1 MTSLQTIIKGC
12 IAKDTKFQKLF
23 YERYYSYAF
32 KIIFRYSN
40 HYDHLAYIVNNGFIK
55 MFRNTTLFQKHAK
68 DTTEQGLMT
77 AIKKKMINIAINEM
91 SDNNRDQEFSRIPDN
106 IWQVSIDDQNAD
118 TLLLYKEL
126 IGHVKSLPLMPGI
139 VFNMHVID
147 GFTHQEIADQL
158 NISKEVSKLNLFK
171 AQSAL
176 QRLTSQ
182 ATTYSSV

>member
-1 MTSLQTIIKGC
+1 
-12 IAKDTKFQKLF
+12 
-23 YERYYSYAF
+23 
-32 KIIFRYSN
+32 
-40 HYDHLAYIVNNGFIK
+40 

-68 DTTEQGLMT
+68 GTTEQRLMT

-91 SDNNRDQEFSRIPDN
+91 SDNNREQEFSRIPDN

-126 IGHVKSLPLMPGI
+126 IGQVKSLPHMPGI

>member
-1 MTSLQTIIKGC
+1 
-12 IAKDTKFQKLF
+12 
-23 YERYYSYAF
+23 
-32 KIIFRYSN
+32 
-40 HYDHLAYIVNNGFIK
+40 

-106 IWQVSIDDQNAD
+106 IWQVGIDDQNAD

-158 NISKEVSKLNLFK
+158 NISKEASKLNLFK